1 MICDFKTLDD
11 YYAFVPNML
20 VVNTGVLPR
29 AGGIN
34 STAAMFPVIE
44 DYVARVMQ

>member
-1 MICDFKTLDD
+1 MLCDYKRADD
-11 YYAFVPNML
+11 YFTHFDNML

-34 STAAMFPVIE
+34 STGA
-44 DYVARVMQ
+44 VMPLIDEYINNKMS